1 MHVTEIPLW
10 KMTSEEQ
17 EKNNL
22 MEHRFIKR
30 QVEEGVCIVC
40 ALVHSLEKHTEE
52 LAGHPKT
59 GGS

>member
-1 MHVTEIPLW
+1 M
-10 KMTSEEQ
+10 MSEEQ

-40 ALVHSLEKHTEE
+40 GLVHSLEKCTEK
-52 LAGHPKT
+52 LPGHPKAGAFKLT
-59 GGS
+59 YISHLC